1 MPNANVCPYP
11 RGQAP
16 TWRTTKR
23 EGYRECR
30 SVPGMLGTAQTRD
43 RLPGQT
49 QRTAGNAPCMT
60 IFCAWRG
67 SEGRS
72 PRCCLP
78 HPATR
83 AAGPEALCVS
93 PPVPQAQ
100 GNGFAGRGTAGKL
113 FRHTKGSRFPEKA
126 APFAGGPER
135 TPQARPWRPL
145 CINICK
151 DVRLIARPMPAQS
164 LIAIHRQISPLRGR
178 YFPDS
183 RRAERL
189 PSR

>member
-1 MPNANVCPYP
+1 MSNANVCPYP

-30 SVPGMLGTAQTRD
+30 SVPGMLGTAQTRE

-67 SEGRS
+67 SEGCS

-100 GNGFAGRGTAGKL
+100 GKWVRRKRHRGQAFPPHKREPLPRESSPLCRRSGADAAGTAVASALYKHLQRCSAHRPADAGAVAYCNSPAD
-113 FRHTKGSRFPEKA
+113 FTFTRQVFP
-126 APFAGGPER
+126 G
-135 TPQARPWRPL
+135 
-145 CINICK
+145 
-151 DVRLIARPMPAQS
+151 
-164 LIAIHRQISPLRGR
+164 
-178 YFPDS
+178 
-183 RRAERL
+183 
-189 PSR
+189 

>member
-1 MPNANVCPYP
+1 MSNANVCPYP

-30 SVPGMLGTAQTRD
+30 SVPGMLGTAQTRE

-67 SEGRS
+67 SEGAAHVAAFRILRRGRRVRK
-72 PRCCLP
+72 PCAFP
-78 HPATR
+78 HPCLR
-83 AAGPEALCVS
+83 RR
-93 PPVPQAQ
+93 
-100 GNGFAGRGTAGKL
+100 GNGFAGRGAAGKL